1 MTKIPATNRPM
12 FNQSENKVLERGL
25 HTMTVACDALS
36 DQVDLLKKEIQQ
48 LTADNSQLK
57 HELERHKE
65 LIS

>member
-1 MTKIPATNRPM
+1 MNKIPATNRSM
-12 FNQSENKVLERGL
+12 FDQSEHKILERGL

-48 LTADNSQLK
+48 LIADNSQLK
-57 HELERHKE
+57 HELARHKE